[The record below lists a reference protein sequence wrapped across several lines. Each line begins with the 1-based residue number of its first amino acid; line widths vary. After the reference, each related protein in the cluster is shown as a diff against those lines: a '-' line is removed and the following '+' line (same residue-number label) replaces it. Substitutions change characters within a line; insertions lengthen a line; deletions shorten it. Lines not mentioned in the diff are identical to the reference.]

1 MTLLPVDSWSV
12 EPLSP
17 DVYPAYALNTVCAHP
32 QCAQASGLENHHLW
46 RRSFGPGFRNAW
58 GVSMAVTTE
67 YDDGTSETEE
77 REVPNRVH
85 LCNRHH
91 IAVTENRARITYDTS
106 TGTFRWSDLGGYGD
120 GLHELALRPQP
131 GAPVALDHV
140 HVEEGQEC
148 PACHRRVPHKK
159 KKTSPKTK
167 VLSVRFPVDG
177 ADEVLETLD
186 AAARHMGILEKPHHR
201 AEVILK
207 GAVLIL
213 QESPETF
220 Q

>member
-1 MTLLPVDSWSV
+1 MTLLPVDQWSV
-12 EPLSP
+12 EALPT
-17 DVYPAYALNTVCAHP
+17 DTHPAYALNTVCAHP
-32 QCAQASGLENHHLW
+32 HCAQASGLDNHHLW
-46 RRSFGPGFRNAW
+46 RRSFGKGFREAW
-58 GVSMAVTTE
+58 WVSVEQVIE
-67 YDDGTSETEE
+67 YDDGSSENVTQV
-77 REVPNRVH
+77 VPNRVH

-91 IAVTENRARITYDTS
+91 LAITDNRARITWDS
-106 TGTFRWSDLGGYGD
+106 VSECFRWTDIHGGE
-120 GLHELALRPQP
+120 GLHEVTLKPQP
-131 GAPVALDHV
+131 GAPVVLEHV

-159 KKTSPKTK
+159 KPSSPKTK
-167 VLSVRFPVDG
+167 VLSVRFPLDG

-213 QESPETF
+213 QEPPGTF
-220 Q
+220 H